1 MSLLDINNLA
11 NYRNTTEK
19 KIGVTF
25 SCFDLMHSGHILM
38 LKDSKNVCDIL
49 VVGLQTDPTVD
60 RPHKNKPV
68 LNYEERLIITQSIK
82 YIDYI
87 VKYTHESELLTILDN
102 LNPDIRI
109 IGTDYVGKNFTGKDK
124 DIKIYYHNRDVH
136 TYSTTSLRKRV
147 YNAVLENI
155 EKNKSIASRN
165 SYNFS

>member
-11 NYRNTTEK
+11 HFRNITDK

-25 SCFDLMHSGHILM
+25 SCFDLMHSGHMLM

-68 LNYEERLIITQSIK
+68 LNYEERLIITQAIK
-82 YIDYI
+82 YVDYI
-87 VKYTHESELLTILDN
+87 VKYTHESELLTIIDN
-102 LNPDIRI
+102 LNADVRI

-124 DIKIYYHNRDVH
+124 DIEMYYHNRDVH
-136 TYSTTSLRKRV
+136 TYSTTSLRKRI
-147 YNAVLENI
+147 YNAELENMN
-155 EKNKSIASRN
+155 KNK
-165 SYNFS
+165 